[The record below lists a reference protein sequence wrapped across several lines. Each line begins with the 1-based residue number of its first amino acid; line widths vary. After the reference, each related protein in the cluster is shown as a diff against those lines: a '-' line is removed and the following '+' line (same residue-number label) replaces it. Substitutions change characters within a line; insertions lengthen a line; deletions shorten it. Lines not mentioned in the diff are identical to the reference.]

1 MTLETKTLDL
11 SKFDLVLYDI
21 IDKNINNHPCYLKIQ
36 NLSRTDEIPSFPV
49 FGATYM
55 FCVRSIVPL
64 ICQFK
69 NNPPIKILF
78 VIVTSEFNLLFVSSY
93 RSILVYFVFTKG
105 SPFTFISKDAI
116 DALTNSKPAE
126 FGDKISIHGHDF
138 HKKN

>member
-1 MTLETKTLDL
+1 MTLETKKLDL
-11 SKFDLVLYDI
+11 SKFDLILYDI

-55 FCVRSIVPL
+55 FCVRSFIPL

-78 VIVTSEFNLLFVSSY
+78 VIVTSELNLLFVSSY
-93 RSILVYFVFTKG
+93 RSILVYFV
-105 SPFTFISKDAI
+105 
-116 DALTNSKPAE
+116 L
-126 FGDKISIHGHDF
+126 
-138 HKKN
+138 